1 MDTLSFL
8 TLHFPKSG
16 GHPSR
21 FLALLFLVVLYVIDG
36 LNQTDPTP
44 IAFSNHRFFT
54 YYSYPGNYLFEILS
68 GGNDDSAGQS
78 SLVF

>member
-1 MDTLSFL
+1 MDTLLFL
-8 TLHFPKSG
+8 KLHFPKSG

-54 YYSYPGNYLFEILS
+54 YYNETLQFGEIYLLFLNE
-68 GGNDDSAGQS
+68 
-78 SLVF
+78 F